1 VKVIAVALTAVAGLM
16 DERTDNMDA
25 EPANAPL
32 FRGLLQIR
40 PAESERIEWLAIVDK
55 GYPEPP
61 RPPPER
67 HGDGSSRR
75 TWPET
80 MRYRIGEE
88 LIENNQKPRPLV
100 IRQTA
105 LMREPIGKGLE
116 PGELRVLGTQRDR
129 GSLHRRL
136 LISLPT
142 GCRSRVSK
150 ETLTIREK
158 QLPGRKKLALAL
170 WLAAGLLIAT
180 AGVPAATEAPPIVQK
195 PIAQIK
201 KVTGQASV
209 LRAGERRPA
218 IVGDMLFVNDV
229 IETGSDG
236 GIGITFIDNTVFS
249 AGPSSQIALDEFQFD
264 SNDFRGAMLAD
275 MRRGTLAVVSGDIAR
290 STPGAMKIKT
300 PTAILGV
307 RGTTFAVQVYGEH

>member
-1 VKVIAVALTAVAGLM
+1 
-16 DERTDNMDA
+16 
-25 EPANAPL
+25 
-32 FRGLLQIR
+32 LL
-40 PAESERIEWLAIVDK
+40 
-55 GYPEPP
+55 
-61 RPPPER
+61 
-67 HGDGSSRR
+67 
-75 TWPET
+75 
-80 MRYRIGEE
+80 
-88 LIENNQKPRPLV
+88 
-100 IRQTA
+100 
-105 LMREPIGKGLE
+105 
-116 PGELRVLGTQRDR
+116 
-129 GSLHRRL
+129 
-136 LISLPT
+136 
-142 GCRSRVSK
+142 
-150 ETLTIREK
+150 
-158 QLPGRKKLALAL
+158 GRKKLALAL

-180 AGVPAATEAPPIVQK
+180 AGVPVAAEAPPIVQK

-209 LRAGERRPA
+209 LRSGERRPA

-275 MRRGTLAVVSGDIAR
+275 MRQGTLAVVSGDIAR